1 MHCGGC
7 GSDNPAGAKFCIG
20 CGIPFKN
27 RCPSCGV
34 ENLPQARFC
43 AECGVRYETVL
54 HVSGDPARTILEVEK
69 ELGADLLVMAT
80 HGVTGLFHLLLGSL
94 TEKMVREAGCPVLS
108 IRQRPEVPPRSQGD
122 RGAKQV

>member
-1 MHCGGC
+1 
-7 GSDNPAGAKFCIG
+7 
-20 CGIPFKN
+20 
-27 RCPSCGV
+27 V

-80 HGVTGLFHLLLGSL
+80 HGVTGLFGSAVQV
-94 TEKMVREAGCPVLS
+94 MRQAGTVL
-108 IRQRPEVPPRSQGD
+108 
-122 RGAKQV
+122 